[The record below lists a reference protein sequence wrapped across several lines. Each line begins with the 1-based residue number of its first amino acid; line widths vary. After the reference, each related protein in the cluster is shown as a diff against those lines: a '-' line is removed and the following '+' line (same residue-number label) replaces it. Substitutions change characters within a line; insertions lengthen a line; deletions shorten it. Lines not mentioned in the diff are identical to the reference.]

1 VTSPPARHIRRST
14 EEGDHR
20 PPRRLAQDLRRR
32 DRRMPEAEAGH
43 RVLRKLRRKS
53 GHRAVV
59 DPQGDPQLLGPVLYK
74 TLRGHNVGI
83 PL

>member
-1 VTSPPARHIRRST
+1 VTPTPARHIRRST

-32 DRRMPEAEAGH
+32 DGGMPEAEACH
-43 RVLRKLRRKS
+43 RVLQKLRRKS

-59 DPQGDPQLLGPVLYK
+59 DPQGDPQIQTTGSC
-74 TLRGHNVGI
+74 TI
-83 PL
+83 